1 MIRFLFIYVQIEQEN
16 RAGKALFNFFC
27 IEMRSLFWNFLRW
40 DLHHFLRWDLHFGIF
55 TKIYLLERQIYIE
68 GASETRNR
76 DRKEEGGEERERECL
91 LIYWFFKWPPKQ
103 GRVSWNQEPGAPSWL
118 SHGLQGPKHLG
129 LLILGAFPGARAGI
143 RIRSGAA
150 ASHQDHLG
158 CWVTGGGLV
167 HWATVL
173 LSLP

>member
-76 DRKEEGGEERERECL
+76 DRKEEGGEEREREN
-91 LIYWFFKWPPKQ
+91 
-103 GRVSWNQEPGAPSWL
+103 VSSFTGSSNDPQNRAGSAETRS
-118 SHGLQGPKHLG
+118 LG
-129 LLILGAFPGARAGI
+129 LHHGCPMGCRDPNTLVYLSWVLSQVQEQGSGLEVEQLPLIRTTWDAESQVVA
-143 RIRSGAA
+143 
-150 ASHQDHLG
+150 
-158 CWVTGGGLV
+158 
-167 HWATVL
+167 
-173 LSLP
+173 